1 MTSIKMFLIYYLF
14 KITAQ
19 FLSHDSFP
27 TQPVISITLS
37 TKVYICLCT
46 VIVAYCFPFL
56 LCVHACL
63 VTSVLSDSATLWTV
77 ARQAP
82 LSISPGKNT
91 GVGCHALLQGIFL
104 TQGSNRNL
112 LCLLHWQVD
121 SLLLNHS

>member
-1 MTSIKMFLIYYLF
+1 M
-14 KITAQ
+14 IT
-19 FLSHDSFP
+19 FP

-56 LCVHACL
+56 LCMCACL
-63 VTSVLSDSATLWTV
+63 VASLLSDSVTLWTT
-77 ARQAP
+77 ARQAA

-104 TQGSNRNL
+104 TQGLNL